1 MGAVVVV
8 GAQWGDEGKGKIVDI
23 YARDADVVV
32 RYGGGANAGHT
43 LVVDGKQLVMHLV
56 PAGAL
61 HPGKRCVL
69 GQGAVIDPKVLIKE
83 LGSLRAWGAFDP
95 TRFVVSERAFL
106 VLPHHM
112 LVDELRDKRIG
123 ALGTTRRGIGPA
135 YEDKAGRRGLRI
147 GDLLDPDRFTRKLDA
162 NLDAWRPTIA
172 ALGGEMPDAGA
183 VRAQYLDYGRE
194 LAPLVGDAGKV
205 VRDALRAGERVLME
219 GNQGAL
225 LDVDSGTYPFVTSTS
240 TVAGGACAGAGIG
253 PTAIDAVVGIAKAYT
268 TRVGHGPFPTE
279 LDGEAGDK
287 LREAGSEY
295 GATTG
300 RPRRCGW
307 LDLPSLR
314 FAVEINGMTSIALTK
329 IDVLT
334 GMPKIDVCTGYAV
347 DGKPVTRPP
356 YDGLERV
363 TPIYESFDG
372 WTEALG
378 ACKRLEDLP
387 VNARRYIAAIE
398 RLAGCPVSLVSV
410 GADREQ
416 TILLREPYAQAR
428 TRH

>member
-8 GAQWGDEGKGKIVDI
+8 GAQWGDEGKGKVVDL
-23 YARDADVVV
+23 YAHDADVVV
-32 RYGGGANAGHT
+32 RYAGGANAGHT
-43 LVVDGKQLVMHLV
+43 LVVGGKQVVMHLV

-69 GQGAVIDPKVLIKE
+69 GQGAVIDPAVLLKE
-83 LGSLRAWGAFDP
+83 LDSLRAWGSFDAS
-95 TRFVVSERAFL
+95 RFVISERAFV

-112 LVDELRDKRIG
+112 LVDELRDQRVG

-135 YEDKAGRRGLRI
+135 YEDKAARRGVRI
-147 GDLLDPDRFTRKLDA
+147 GDLLDAERFGRKLEA
-162 NLDAWRPTIA
+162 NLDAWRPTLS
-172 ALGGEMPDAGA
+172 ALGGEIPDLAT
-183 VRAQYLDYGRE
+183 VRARYLDYGRQ
-194 LAPLVGDAGKV
+194 LAPLVGDAGAV

-253 PTAIDAVVGIAKAYT
+253 PTAIGTVVGIAKAYT

-279 LDGEAGDK
+279 LDGDAGAR
-287 LREAGSEY
+287 LREAGAEY

-307 LDLPSLR
+307 LDIPSLR
-314 FAVEINGMTSIALTK
+314 FAVDINGMTSIALTK
-329 IDVLT
+329 VDVLT
-334 GMPKIDVCTGYAV
+334 GMPRIDVCTGYEV
-347 DGKPVTRPP
+347 DGKPLARPP

-363 TPIYESFDG
+363 VPVYQSFDG
-372 WTEALG
+372 WTEPLG
-378 ACKRLEDLP
+378 ACRRMEELP
-387 VNARRYIAAIE
+387 ANARRYVEAIG

-416 TILLREPYAQAR
+416 TIVLRTPW
-428 TRH
+428 